1 MKLYHRRSPFSSCI
15 LNAFS
20 NKNRSRLVTLVGK
33 NRNPPH
39 RSRPV
44 SKPTWAASSKI
55 LSSQPKTLADL
66 NDKLRLTSQSPLL
79 DRCFCFLINE
89 CNHCNPASSRVDW
102 SASAWPSMC
111 ESIEYQCRGWG
122 WGWHGKL
129 THGSGGSNE
138 DLAFFWRWDWSRSS
152 KMNRLSILFEREC
165 LLHLAMFC
173 VSVWKLR
180 LVLGLCSARTQ

>member
-102 SASAWPSMC
+102 SASA
-111 ESIEYQCRGWG
+111 
-122 WGWHGKL
+122 
-129 THGSGGSNE
+129 HGSGGSNE